1 MVKIITDST
10 CDLEIEK
17 LNELGIEMIPL
28 TVLFGDESFKD
39 RIELSPSEFYSRLEA
54 SAELPTTSQVNPADF
69 EDVFRKHIDNG
80 DEVLGLFLSGNL
92 SGTCQSARIAAE
104 TLGGDKISIVDSKQ
118 LTVGMTVL
126 LLECVR
132 LRDEGKTAKEIKIY
146 IDEIKSKVR
155 LIAMFSTLKYLCMGG
170 RISKTAATFG
180 TILGIY
186 PMICVE
192 NGEGIVNVTGK
203 VKGKKAA
210 MKFIKDYFDANPV
223 DETKAFAY
231 GHTNSPEDLEVLKE
245 TMADSVQNK
254 NIVTCNVGCVIGTH
268 AGPGAVVI
276 AYISK

>member
-39 RIELSPSEFYSRLEA
+39 RIELSPSEFYSRLET
-54 SAELPTTSQVNPADF
+54 SPELPTTSQVNPADF

-104 TLGGDKISIVDSKQ
+104 TIGSDKISIVDSKQ

-132 LRDEGKTAKEIKIY
+132 LRDEGKTAKEIKTY

-180 TILGIY
+180 TMLGIY

-231 GHTNSPEDLEVLKE
+231 GHTNSLEDIEVLKE